1 MEPEIHM
8 GCRVLDH
15 VVLECG
21 GEATS
26 SSSDEVTLPAL
37 LCLLL
42 CGFREKGEKRSA
54 KEEASLIGR
63 DCRAG
68 RGFQGAI
75 FARTDAGDLLLE
87 LLGAAVL
94 GRLLPPVVR
103 AARHVVRDHVLGL
116 ANHACLFLGQ
126 CRREVELRSGLTCGC
141 REGVGEVGGQRSGAR
156 GRPESAGEC
165 AQSRGGKLS
174 ARRAALGGRARPRFG
189 PGVAGGGLAA
199 RGMRSRWVRTG
210 CAPLP
215 FPIFTA
221 RRSAEE
227 ARVVRG

>member
-1 MEPEIHM
+1 MITSY
-8 GCRVLDH
+8 LN
-15 VVLECG
+15 VVARPPRPPQTKLPSQRFF
-21 GEATS
+21 AFS
-26 SSSDEVTLPAL
+26 SA
-37 LCLLL
+37 
-42 CGFREKGEKRSA
+42 GFVKRGKTIS

-75 FARTDAGDLLLE
+75 FVRTDAGDLLLE

-141 REGVGEVGGQRSGAR
+141 REGMREVGGQRSGAR
-156 GRPESAGEC
+156 GEPESAGEC

-199 RGMRSRWVRTG
+199 RGMRSRWVRTFALSHFYCEKECG
-210 CAPLP
+210 
-215 FPIFTA
+215 
-221 RRSAEE
+221 RSESGS
-227 ARVVRG
+227 RVG